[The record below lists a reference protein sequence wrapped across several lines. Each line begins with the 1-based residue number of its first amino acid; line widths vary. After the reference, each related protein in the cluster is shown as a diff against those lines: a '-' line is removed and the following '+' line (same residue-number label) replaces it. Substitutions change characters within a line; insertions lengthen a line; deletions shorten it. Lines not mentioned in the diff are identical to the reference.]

1 MLICLALNNE
11 ETKVSFEYM
20 YAKYKNAIYYRICK
34 SETDVQLREDVM
46 QEIFR
51 KFSMSMG
58 KIQGEDAAVR
68 WLMTIARN
76 EIINHGK
83 KEAIYRRNM
92 LLDMNCEDI
101 VDVCSEAMGDATFD
115 AVQRKELS
123 EKVKNEIKK
132 LKPIHSE
139 VILLKYYLGFTPDE
153 IAKMLRK
160 SVNTI
165 YSRLSRGEEI
175 LYNALYDYVE
185 ENFGMGGVQDGQKV
199 AAPKARV

>member
-20 YAKYKNAIYYRICK
+20 YEKYKNAIYYRICK
-34 SETDVQLREDVM
+34 SETDVNLREDVM

-58 KIQGEDAAVR
+58 KIQGEDAAAR
-68 WLMTIARN
+68 WLMVIARN

-83 KEAIYRRNM
+83 KEAVYRRNM
-92 LLDMNCEDI
+92 LLGMNLDDI
-101 VDVCSEAMGDATFD
+101 LSACSEAMDDTTFD

-123 EKVKNEIKK
+123 EKVKNEIMK

-139 VILLKYYLGFTPDE
+139 VILMKYYLGFTPEE
-153 IAKMLRK
+153 IAKMLRR

-165 YSRLSRGEEI
+165 YSRLSRGEEV
-175 LYNALYDYVE
+175 LYNALYEYIE
-185 ENFGMGGVQDGQKV
+185 ENFGMGGV
-199 AAPKARV
+199 

>member
-20 YAKYKNAIYYRICK
+20 YEKYKNAIYYRICK
-34 SETDVQLREDVM
+34 SETGVNLREDVM

-58 KIQGEDAAVR
+58 KIQDEDAAVR
-68 WLMTIARN
+68 WLMVIARN

-83 KEAIYRRNM
+83 KEAVYRRNM
-92 LLDMNCEDI
+92 LLGMNLDDI
-101 VDVCSEAMGDATFD
+101 VDACSEAMGDTTFD

-123 EKVKNEIKK
+123 EKVKNEIMK

-139 VILLKYYLGFTPDE
+139 VIIMKYYLGFTPEE
-153 IAKMLRK
+153 IAKMLRR
-160 SVNTI
+160 SVYTI
-165 YSRLSRGEEI
+165 YSRLSRGEEV
-175 LYNALYDYVE
+175 LYNALYEYIE
-185 ENFGMGGVQDGQKV
+185 ENFGMGGV
-199 AAPKARV
+199 